1 MSEKSGREEEMQ
13 EWLDIDGNMKSCLE
27 AYPRLTED
35 RIKKLPLLG
44 KETVRK
50 KVIREREWDNEVDE
64 FNR

>member
-1 MSEKSGREEEMQ
+1 MSEKSDREEEIQ

-27 AYPRLTED
+27 VYPRLTED
-35 RIKKLPLLG
+35 RINNLPLLG

-50 KVIREREWDNEVDE
+50 KVTREREWDNEVDE